1 MGCWEAQKGFCP
13 RKGKGKGCKWC
24 EGAPDSA
31 GKGKG
36 GGVWKPQFEKSW
48 GSSWGGSSWGGKGK
62 GKGKGKTP
70 AKKTENALKVWV
82 GGLPQKFSFKALQ
95 AHFDQAGKS
104 TWAEGGK
111 GGNGSVC
118 YTTEAEKYNAM
129 TLLNGSV
136 FEGSILQVD
145 QWVKKPTKADS

>member
-62 GKGKGKTP
+62 GKSKGKTP
-70 AKKTENALKVWV
+70 AKKTDNALKVWV
-82 GGLPQKFSFKALQ
+82 GGLPAKLSFKALQ

-111 GGNGSVC
+111 GGNGTVC
-118 YTTEAEKYNAM
+118 YTTEAEVYNAM

-136 FEGSILQVD
+136 FEGHILQVD
-145 QWVKKPTKADS
+145 QWVKKPTKGGS